1 MADSSVFTTD
11 LGAVTAYADAKAHG
25 YTGTREEFA
34 TLLANAGNNLAEANA
49 AKAAAQAS
57 ATQAGQSA
65 NAAAA
70 SATLTLPGEGWA
82 KNLQADERV
91 PQLQITKE
99 VGGSSSTYLADYFY
113 INKSGTRIVLRG
125 SDSYYGDPVGAFYV
139 GLNGDASW
147 SWWNCSADLSIPG

>member
-65 NAAAA
+65 TAAAA
-70 SATLTLPGEGWA
+70 SAKAAASAHGAAFYALDFPAVPARGRGRGRLRSLCLPPARIQAPGRMTLTA
-82 KNLQADERV
+82 C
-91 PQLQITKE
+91 I
-99 VGGSSSTYLADYFY
+99 
-113 INKSGTRIVLRG
+113 RG
-125 SDSYYGDPVGAFYV
+125 RACGA
-139 GLNGDASW
+139 A
-147 SWWNCSADLSIPG
+147 AAR